1 MGKTN
6 VTKDHQDISS
16 SQKPLGVKEVSAE
29 ELERKEKLR
38 KDIKK
43 RNVRLL
49 GLCGGFLLAVIAAF
63 VCIKIL
69 PHDKQTIDYKLIPVL
84 SGEKWGYID
93 HKGRYVVNPQF
104 INCFLFSD
112 GLAMVQASNGKV
124 GYINHKGKF
133 VIEPKYKNG
142 TDFTDGLAFV
152 VREDG
157 YPECI
162 NKNGEIVFSLKDA
175 KYVRGFSEGR
185 ACYMASDLKCGF
197 VDRTGKVVIAPQFEA
212 ADDFHEG
219 LALVFNSGR
228 KAGYV
233 DKSGK
238 LVIRYQFDMA
248 ESFSESLASF
258 SNGESTGFISPK
270 GKYIINPQFDDAS
283 SFSDGLAVIEQ
294 GDMYGFIDK
303 KGKIVINPQ
312 FEDVE
317 PFSDGLAVVGN
328 GEKYGYIDKN
338 GKYIIN
344 PQFDAALPFS
354 GGVAGV
360 CSAGKWG
367 LINKKGEFLVNPQF
381 NNLMEPEKHSRS
393 VYSDFYD
400 TKPFVNAF
408 LNNASKSTFDGF
420 TNKGTLKDIIEHK
433 KYGDAADTRGIRT
446 VIWDRETMITEDV
459 WLKNV
464 EFSFK
469 DDVYE
474 YDYDHFDYYTY
485 SYEKEYKLSTPFQ
498 FITYTFKL
506 EGEAENK
513 TATIF
518 RALKSKISEIYGVAF
533 SDGTSSSYGENISYG
548 QGDQFSFML
557 EYYYG
562 GFVLDVFT
570 DKSAYQIALNNY
582 RIIN

>member
-1 MGKTN
+1 MEKKQVN
-6 VTKDHQDISS
+6 NERQDGSS
-16 SQKPLGVKEVSAE
+16 SPKPLDTKEITQE
-29 ELERKEKLR
+29 GLERKEELKKR
-38 KDIKK
+38 IKK
-43 RNVRLL
+43 RNIRLL
-49 GLCGGFLLAVIAAF
+49 ALVVGILLATIAAF
-63 VCIKIL
+63 VYVKNMPL
-69 PHDKQTIDYKLIPVL
+69 EKQTIDYKLIPVL

-104 INCFLFSD
+104 INCSLFSD

-124 GYINHKGKF
+124 GYINHKGTF

-142 TDFTDGLAFV
+142 TDFSDGLAFV

-185 ACYMASDLKCGF
+185 ACYCASNLKFGY
-197 VDRTGKVVIAPQFEA
+197 VDKTGNVVIAPQFEA

-219 LALVFNSGR
+219 RALVFNSGR

-233 DKSGK
+233 DKFGK

-248 ESFSESLASF
+248 ESFSEGLAAF

-328 GEKYGYIDKN
+328 GEKYGYIDKD
-338 GKYIIN
+338 GKYKIN

-381 NNLMEPEKHSRS
+381 SDLMEPEEHFWS
-393 VYSDFYD
+393 VNSEFYD

-408 LNNASKSTFDGF
+408 FNNASKNTFDGF

-433 KYGDAADTRGIRT
+433 KYGDAADTRGMRT
-446 VIWDRETMITEDV
+446 VIWDRETMLTKDV

-533 SDGTSSSYGENISYG
+533 SDGTSYDENVSYG
-548 QGDQFSFML
+548 QGDQFSFII

-562 GFVLDVFT
+562 GVILEVFT
-570 DKSAYQIALNNY
+570 DKSTYQYVLNNVQNY
-582 RIIN
+582 ME

>member
-1 MGKTN
+1 MEKKQVN
-6 VTKDHQDISS
+6 NERQDSS
-16 SQKPLGVKEVSAE
+16 SSPKPLDTKEITQE
-29 ELERKEKLR
+29 GLERKEELK
-38 KDIKK
+38 KESKK
-43 RNVRLL
+43 RNIRLL
-49 GLCGGFLLAVIAAF
+49 ALVVGILLLATIAAF
-63 VCIKIL
+63 VYVKNMPL
-69 PHDKQTIDYKLIPVL
+69 EKQTIDYKLIPVL

-104 INCFLFSD
+104 TDCSLFSD
-112 GLAMVQASNGKV
+112 GLALVRASNGNV
-124 GYINHKGKF
+124 GYINSKGKY

-142 TDFTDGLAFV
+142 TDFSEGLAFV

-175 KYVRGFSEGR
+175 KYVGGFSEGR
-185 ACYMASDLKCGF
+185 ACYRANNLKCGF

-212 ADDFHEG
+212 VDDFHGG
-219 LALVFNSGR
+219 LALVYNSER

-238 LVIRYQFDMA
+238 LVIRYQFDLA
-248 ESFSESLASF
+248 GSFSDGLAAF

-270 GKYIINPQFDDAS
+270 GKYIINPQFDDAA
-283 SFSDGLAVIEQ
+283 SFSDGLAAIEQ

-312 FEDVE
+312 FEDVG

-328 GEKYGYIDKN
+328 GEKYGYIDKD
-338 GKYIIN
+338 GKYKIN

-381 NNLMEPEKHSRS
+381 NNLMEPKKHPKS
-393 VYSDFYD
+393 VNSEFYD

-408 LNNASKSTFDGF
+408 LNNASKNTFDGF
-420 TNKGTLKDIIEHK
+420 TNKGTLKDIVEHER
-433 KYGDAADTRGIRT
+433 YGSTADTRGMKT
-446 VIWDRETMITEDV
+446 VVWDEGIYITEDV

-464 EFSFK
+464 EFFFE
-469 DDVYE
+469 DEVYE
-474 YDYDHFDYYTY
+474 YDYNHFDYDTY
-485 SYEKEYKLSTPFQ
+485 SYEKEYKLSAPFQ
-498 FITYTFKL
+498 YISYKFEFK
-506 EGEAENK
+506 GEAENRSP
-513 TATIF
+513 TIF
-518 RALKSKISEIYGVAF
+518 RALKSKLSEIYGISF
-533 SDGTSSSYGENISYG
+533 TDGDFSYGDNFSYG
-548 QGDQFSFML
+548 QGDQFSFIID
-557 EYYYG
+557 YYYG
-562 GFVLDVFT
+562 MIILDVFMDKNFYQFVLDNKL
-570 DKSAYQIALNNY
+570 D
-582 RIIN
+582 